1 MKMVFTPDP
10 SYFDEDYCTP
20 ARSTR
25 RVSGSEK
32 QRNSPQPVSVDDEQV
47 PKPTPETLQVAE
59 GATAEDVSI
68 TAPHESETNTPLPSL
83 SALIQS
89 VDLQEDKTESTSGD
103 LEERTEPTSRD
114 LSPEKKREYTSE
126 SPW

>member
-1 MKMVFTPDP
+1 M
-10 SYFDEDYCTP
+10 
-20 ARSTR
+20 
-25 RVSGSEK
+25 SGSEK

-47 PKPTPETLQVAE
+47 PKPTPETLQVTG

-68 TAPHESETNTPLPSL
+68 TAPHESETSTPLPSL

-89 VDLQEDKTESTSGD
+89 VDLQEDKTESTP
-103 LEERTEPTSRD
+103 EERTEPTSKD
-114 LSPEKKREYTSE
+114 LSPEEKREYTSE